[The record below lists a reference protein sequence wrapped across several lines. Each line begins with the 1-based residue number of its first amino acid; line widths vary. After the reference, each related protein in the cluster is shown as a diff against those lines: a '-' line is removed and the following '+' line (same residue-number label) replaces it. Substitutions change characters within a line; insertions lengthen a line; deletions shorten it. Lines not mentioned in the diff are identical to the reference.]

1 MTSSDLLAILPLVIL
16 AATAVALLLLIAFFR
31 HHRLAAGLALFGLAA
46 AFVALL
52 ALPPGLPRAVT
63 PLLVWDSYAAFF
75 TGLIVAAAFGVGVLS
90 VGYLQHQPGESEEYY
105 LLLVLATLG
114 AAVLAASSHLAS
126 FFLGLEVLSIS
137 LYTLLAYLRDR
148 EVSIEAGVKYL
159 ILAGV
164 SSAFLLFGMAL
175 VYAALGT
182 MALSTLP
189 AAAAQAAD
197 SPLLLAGVAL
207 LLVGIG
213 FKLAVVPFHMWTA
226 DVYQGAPAP
235 VTALVATVSKGAV
248 LALLLR
254 YFAAMGL
261 LDVTPVLTGLVL
273 IAMASMLVG
282 NLLALRQT
290 NVKRLLAYSSIAHL
304 GYMLVAVLEGG
315 QAGAEAVALYLVAYT
330 ITTLLA
336 FGVLAVLSGPE
347 RDAEEMDD
355 LRGLF
360 WRRPWLAA
368 LMTAAMLSLAGIP
381 LTVGFIGKFAVVS
394 AGASAALWPVLG
406 VLVIGSALGVYYY
419 LRVVLAMLSE
429 RPAGEPAAAALPAMT
444 LAGAITLAVLG
455 LLLLGL
461 GIYPAPLI
469 DLIRRTVASLM

>member
-1 MTSSDLLAILPLVIL
+1 MTASDLLAILPLVIL
-16 AATAVALLLLIAFFR
+16 AATSVLLLLLIAFFR
-31 HHRLAAGLALFGLAA
+31 HHWLAAGMALLGLAA
-46 AFVALL
+46 AFVALV
-52 ALPPGLPRAVT
+52 ALPPGSPRAVT

-75 TGLIVAAAFGVGVLS
+75 TGLIVAAAFVVTVLS
-90 VGYLQHQPGESEEYY
+90 IGYLRHQPGDCEEYY

-137 LYTLLAYLRDR
+137 LYTLLAYLRHR

-175 VYAALGT
+175 IYAALGT
-182 MALSTLP
+182 MALADLP

-197 SPLLLAGVAL
+197 SPLLLAGMAL
-207 LLVGIG
+207 LLVGVG
-213 FKLAVVPFHMWTA
+213 FKLAIVPFHMWTA

-235 VTALVATVSKGAV
+235 VTAFVATVSKGAV

-254 YFAAMGL
+254 FLAEMGV
-261 LDVTPVLTGLVL
+261 LDVWSLFIGLAL
-273 IAMASMLVG
+273 IAVASILVG

-304 GYMLVAVLEGG
+304 GYMLIAVLAGG
-315 QAGAEAVALYLVAYT
+315 QDGASAVALYLVAYT
-330 ITTLLA
+330 VTTLLA
-336 FGVLAVLSGPE
+336 FGILAVLSGPE
-347 RDAEEMDD
+347 HDAEEMDD
-355 LRGLF
+355 LHGLF

-381 LTVGFIGKFAVVS
+381 LTAGFVGKFVVVA
-394 AGASAALWPVLG
+394 AGASAALWVLLG
-406 VLVIGSALGVYYY
+406 VLVVGSALGVYYY

-429 RPAGEPAAAALPAMT
+429 RPAGEPAAAAVPSLTMAGALT
-444 LAGAITLAVLG
+444 LAILG

-461 GIYPAPLI
+461 GVYPTPLI
-469 DLIRRTVASLM
+469 DLIERTVAAVL